1 MLKIVY
7 PICCGMDVHKSFVVA
22 CIATTNDHGVTNY
35 KSKRF
40 STFTGDLRRCADWL
54 SENNCKDVCMEST
67 GKYWIPIYNILEHT
81 CNIVLAH
88 PKYVKAIRGKKTDKR
103 DAKWIADIFK
113 HDLVSGSF
121 IPPADIRQLRDLV
134 RYHWKL
140 TNFNVGEKNRAQNCL
155 TVSNIKLDDVF
166 SDVFGKAATA
176 ITTRLL
182 NSVYTR
188 SGQNSTPT
196 SNATN
201 LHSSQKRCCSFCISS
216 SNASPTFQV
225 QKSIFHQ
232 MTKPIQVTVI
242 LPLLLAIS
250 FSRNDDIHSSIS
262 GISNDLIGV
271 IPTIGQ

>member
-1 MLKIVY
+1 MSEEKRVRRTPEQIAADLDVQIEKLK
-7 PICCGMDVHKSFVVA
+7 DS
-22 CIATTNDHGVTNY
+22 
-35 KSKRF
+35 
-40 STFTGDLRRCADWL
+40 
-54 SENNCKDVCMEST
+54 
-67 GKYWIPIYNILEHT
+67 ILELE
-81 CNIVLAH
+81 N
-88 PKYVKAIRGKKTDKR
+88 K
-103 DAKWIADIFK
+103 
-113 HDLVSGSF
+113 
-121 IPPADIRQLRDLV
+121 
-134 RYHWKL
+134 
-140 TNFNVGEKNRAQNCL
+140 
-155 TVSNIKLDDVF
+155 
-166 SDVFGKAATA
+166 KAASVTEFDNKIA
-176 ITTRLL
+176 AVKEKIAKL

-188 SGQNSTPT
+188 SGQNSTPN

>member
-1 MLKIVY
+1 MMELY
-7 PICCGMDVHKSFVVA
+7 LLEQL
-22 CIATTNDHGVTNY
+22 IA
-35 KSKRF
+35 F
-40 STFTGDLRRCADWL
+40 SRQGTL
-54 SENNCKDVCMEST
+54 SGAAEELHISQ
-67 GKYWIPIYNILEHT
+67 
-81 CNIVLAH
+81 
-88 PKYVKAIRGKKTDKR
+88 
-103 DAKWIADIFK
+103 
-113 HDLVSGSF
+113 
-121 IPPADIRQLRDLV
+121 PA
-134 RYHWKL
+134 
-140 TNFNVGEKNRAQNCL
+140 
-155 TVSNIKLDDVF
+155 
-166 SDVFGKAATA
+166 
-176 ITTRLL
+176 L

-188 SGQNSTPT
+188 SGQNSTPN

>member
-1 MLKIVY
+1 MQLKI
-7 PICCGMDVHKSFVVA
+7 
-22 CIATTNDHGVTNY
+22 TTDY
-35 KSKRF
+35 
-40 STFTGDLRRCADWL
+40 
-54 SENNCKDVCMEST
+54 
-67 GKYWIPIYNILEHT
+67 
-81 CNIVLAH
+81 
-88 PKYVKAIRGKKTDKR
+88 AIRM
-103 DAKWIADIFK
+103 I
-113 HDLVSGSF
+113 LY
-121 IPPADIRQLRDLV
+121 L
-134 RYHWKL
+134 
-140 TNFNVGEKNRAQNCL
+140 AQNESVI
-155 TVSNIKLDDVF
+155 VS
-166 SDVFGKAATA
+166 ATEIA
-176 ITTRLL
+176 QAMKIPHSYL

-188 SGQNSTPT
+188 SGQNSTPN

>member
-1 MLKIVY
+1 M
-7 PICCGMDVHKSFVVA
+7 
-22 CIATTNDHGVTNY
+22 TTSELVL
-35 KSKRF
+35 
-40 STFTGDLRRCADWL
+40 LRPFQIRNADEFL
-54 SENNCKDVCMEST
+54 DE
-67 GKYWIPIYNILEHT
+67 NILELFVDPT
-81 CNIVLAH
+81 SGVAGPFDYCNEIV
-88 PKYVKAIRGKKTDKR
+88 KGKMGTGKTMYLR
-103 DAKWIADIFK
+103 ANYMY
-113 HDLVSGSF
+113 HLSVLV
-121 IPPADIRQLRDLV
+121 PQMMDRVPLV
-134 RYHWKL
+134 LPLY
-140 TNFNVGEKNRAQNCL
+140 
-155 TVSNIKLDDVF
+155 IKL
-166 SDVFGKAATA
+166 SDFQNLHQPEK
-176 ITTRLL
+176 IYDNIL

-188 SGQNSTPT
+188 SGQNSTPN

>member
-1 MLKIVY
+1 MEDFDYNGLDAACNKYISLSYTITPSWKI
-7 PICCGMDVHKSFVVA
+7 PSDK
-22 CIATTNDHGVTNY
+22 IAY
-35 KSKRF
+35 
-40 STFTGDLRRCADWL
+40 
-54 SENNCKDVCMEST
+54 
-67 GKYWIPIYNILEHT
+67 I
-81 CNIVLAH
+81 
-88 PKYVKAIRGKKTDKR
+88 
-103 DAKWIADIFK
+103 
-113 HDLVSGSF
+113 
-121 IPPADIRQLRDLV
+121 
-134 RYHWKL
+134 
-140 TNFNVGEKNRAQNCL
+140 
-155 TVSNIKLDDVF
+155 
-166 SDVFGKAATA
+166 
-176 ITTRLL
+176 L

-188 SGQNSTPT
+188 SGQNSTPN